1 MVTLRPFLS
10 FLLGIALACTLL
22 LTGLPNLADAATQ
35 QECWDAW
42 QDSSARD
49 SCYANSVTASGTDQ
63 CTLESPV
70 CENAAGVQVSNSDLT
85 LDYDDVDDLN
95 NCNGVL
101 TNGSCS

>member
-10 FLLGIALACTLL
+10 FLPGIALAGTLS
-22 LTGLPNLADAATQ
+22 LTGLPNLADAATAE
-35 QECWDAW
+35 ECRQAW
-42 QDSSARD
+42 WDSSARD
-49 SCYANSVTASGTDQ
+49 SCYANNVTASGTDQ

-70 CENAAGVQVSNSDLT
+70 CENAAGVQVSNSSLT

-101 TNGSCS
+101 TNEACS